1 MRIPAINT
9 IKNTLGAVLVGGT
22 VLFTPIY
29 SKAKPQQDKFE
40 YVTPKVP
47 PQGTTDLN
55 VLKSAPS
62 PKVVIKGDTI
72 NAAIVV
78 DVSKNVLYHYDEHGN
93 ALEAF
98 SVATGKPSTPTHTGV
113 RRISHVEVYPYKTA
127 PASTKRRKNPKDYG
141 PKAIILDKL
150 DPKTGETSYY
160 GEFIHGNNKPSSI
173 GTYASKG
180 CIRMD
185 NEVIKRLAK
194 QVKRGLIVVIKK

>member
-78 DVSKNVLYHYDEHGN
+78 DVSKNVLYHTTNTETLLKHFQLQQVN
-93 ALEAF
+93 Q
-98 SVATGKPSTPTHTGV
+98 
-113 RRISHVEVYPYKTA
+113 A
-127 PASTKRRKNPKDYG
+127 PQH
-141 PKAIILDKL
+141 IQ
-150 DPKTGETSYY
+150 E
-160 GEFIHGNNKPSSI
+160 
-173 GTYASKG
+173 
-180 CIRMD
+180 
-185 NEVIKRLAK
+185 
-194 QVKRGLIVVIKK
+194 